1 MDDLEDVVIDSRQR
15 ISDDPSD
22 WILPK
27 SLVKSGNLY
36 EWWSGLR
43 AADDA
48 LAASGITKRQRELL
62 TWLASEYEVLRN
74 QHGPEDHELIPQHLS
89 KVRTVLRHI
98 CHLGLTTEQAAR
110 LVGETR
116 ATVFRALFFNKPIPD
131 DQLEVRFTCEAMLRQ
146 QVPQKNI
153 VAELPMTVEEVRGLA
168 KMLGIERVT
177 TNDGFGDAI
186 RNEAVELRRQGWTNP
201 QIAAHLSDKHQQ
213 TVRPA
218 TVSQWWRRATVGAA

>member
-1 MDDLEDVVIDSRQR
+1 MDDLDDVVIDPRR
-15 ISDDPSD
+15 RVSDNPSD

-27 SLVKSGNLY
+27 SLVRTGDLY
-36 EWWSGLR
+36 RWWTDLR

-48 LAASGITKRQRELL
+48 LAAAGITKRQRELL
-62 TWLASEYEVLRN
+62 TWLASEYEVLRSTN
-74 QHGPEDHELIPQHLS
+74 GPENHELIPQHLS
-89 KVRTVLRHI
+89 KIRTVLRHI
-98 CHLGLTTEQAAR
+98 CHLGLSTEQAAR

-131 DQLEVRFTCEAMLRQ
+131 DELEVRFTCEAMLRQ

-177 TNDGFGDAI
+177 THEGFGGDI
-186 RNEAVELRRQGWTNP
+186 RSEAVELRRQGWTNP
-201 QIAAHLSDKHQQ
+201 QIAAHLSEKYQQ
-213 TVRPA
+213 AIRPA
-218 TVSQWWRRATVGAA
+218 TVSQWWRRATLGAA